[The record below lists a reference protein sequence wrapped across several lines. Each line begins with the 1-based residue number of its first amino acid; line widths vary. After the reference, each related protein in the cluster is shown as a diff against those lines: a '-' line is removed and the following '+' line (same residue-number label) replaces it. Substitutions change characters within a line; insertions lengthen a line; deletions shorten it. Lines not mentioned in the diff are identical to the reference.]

1 MRPIRRFMEQVE
13 DEARVRGVGRT
24 QILLSL
30 CMENVH
36 PISSGDMGRNLSR
49 MTKPLHAL
57 RLFSTRITSAGENP

>member
-13 DEARVRGVGRT
+13 DEARVRVVGRT

-36 PISSGDMGRNLSR
+36 PISSGDMGQNLSR
-49 MTKPLHAL
+49 IAKPLHAL
-57 RLFSTRITSAGENP
+57 RLFGTRITSAGQKP